1 MLHEFRDLISSL
13 KGKDAHFD
21 KLFDQHNQL
30 DEKIKNAEN
39 GTIFLN
45 DMEISKLK
53 KEKLILKDQLN
64 EYLSNYQKEL

>member
-39 GTIFLN
+39 GTIFLS
-45 DMEISKLK
+45 DTEISKLK

-64 EYLSNYQKEL
+64 EYLSNYKKES